1 MTSVSYTAFGKKH
14 SVTLT
19 PAHIL
24 SSALD
29 AFLQADNPGAE
40 IRAVTDLSIGMEIFV
55 KKELHLIDPLLV
67 NRRLKDKKLFSSI
80 LSKADQQATAKE
92 KRQVLL
98 AEMTKL
104 PQSNDVVSFDQA
116 IKLFPYFRRVPL
128 EILEAMNSL
137 RIYRNGLFHW
147 EANPASLF
155 ELSRRSLALY
165 LWLFEYLERKIGW
178 HLGGEINILD
188 PLTTKRPQLRKL
200 QLLRGSERLFN
211 ATRRLFKHHNDYG
224 IFVRF
229 NARLDG
235 TITRPNGV
243 KWPHQCCP
251 ACNNPHLQIEDWR
264 NTRNGRKENGVIA
277 VFCTTCEAFLTED
290 EFDLINPGSPC
301 LRKIAAQ
308 LGLKL

>member
-14 SVTLT
+14 SVTLS

-40 IRAVTDLSIGMEIFV
+40 IRAITDLSIGMEIFV
-55 KKELHLIDPLLV
+55 KKELHIIEPLVVNPKLQNRKHFERIVAQANNKTQLSERRRVLV
-67 NRRLKDKKLFSSI
+67 
-80 LSKADQQATAKE
+80 
-92 KRQVLL
+92 
-98 AEMTKL
+98 AEFAKL
-104 PQSNDVVSFDQA
+104 PRSNNVISFDQA

-128 EILEAMNSL
+128 GILEAMNSL
-137 RIYRNGLFHW
+137 RTYRNGLFHW
-147 EANPASLF
+147 EADPTDLF
-155 ELSRRSLALY
+155 ELSRRSLNLY
-165 LWLFEYLERKIGW
+165 LWLFEYLERKLGR

-188 PLTTKRPQLRKL
+188 PFARKRQQLRELKSL
-200 QLLRGSERLFN
+200 CRSERLFN
-211 ATRRLFKHHNDYG
+211 AKRRLFKHHNEYG

-235 TITRPNGV
+235 TITRPHGV
-243 KWPHQCCP
+243 KWPHQSCP
-251 ACNNPHLQIEDWR
+251 SCSNPALQVEDWR
-264 NTRNGRKENGVIA
+264 NTRNGRKEKGVIA

-290 EFDLINPGSPC
+290 EFDRINPGNPR
-301 LRKIAAQ
+301 LRQIAMQ